1 MLVVHGRT
9 KEQKKENT
17 GPANWEIV
25 KRIKQ
30 ALKIPVVSNGG
41 IQKVSQPQLL
51 PLLVLI
57 TATSP

>member
-30 ALKIPVVSNGG
+30 ALRIPVVSNGG

-51 PLLVLI
+51 PL
-57 TATSP
+57 PRFWF